1 MEDQVVQYIQTFFTE
16 HVFDTKISIKK
27 GKVNHQWKASWLK
40 QMSYPNSPNHRTNHT
55 IIHIQDEI
63 CKQFDGKVLK
73 EEPLKD
79 SEENTISGHKFD
91 LLIPST
97 GAAIEIC
104 LGNIKNEFEKD
115 VFKGMLDSRVTRL
128 YIFTREYVTGK
139 DELLFGYGWFD
150 NPANKS
156 IISLA
161 KDCNLEVIP
170 KKLVI

>member
-1 MEDQVVQYIQTFFTE
+1 MEDQVVNYIQTFFTE
-16 HVFDTKISIKK
+16 HVFETKISINKK
-27 GKVNHQWKASWLK
+27 KENHHWKESWLNK
-40 QMSYPNSPNHRTNHT
+40 MSYPNSPNHRTNHT

-63 CKQFDGKVLK
+63 CSRFEGKVLK
-73 EEPLKD
+73 EVPLQD
-79 SEENTISGHKFD
+79 SEGNTISGHKFD

-97 GAAIEIC
+97 YAAIEIC

-128 YIFTREYVTGK
+128 YIFTREYITGK
-139 DELLFGYGWFD
+139 DELLFGYRWFD

-161 KDCNLEVIP
+161 KDYNLEVIP
-170 KKLVI
+170 MTLVI